1 MTWTTKH
8 HRTALALGLML
19 LVAPGTAPAHDDA
32 KPAVPTLT
40 VTGTGTLA
48 LAPDMALVTFGMQT
62 SGKSLSE
69 AQRQNS
75 SVMQRVIDRLGEL
88 QIDKTRIQTSSF
100 SVTPQYKPPPKRHSD
115 SPSRSPEIIGYRVS
129 HSVTVELF
137 DPEKVG
143 DVIEQTLVA
152 GANHFQ
158 AVQWVLKD
166 EQQARLE
173 ALKQAVVKAREKAST
188 LGESLKVKLVRL
200 IRVDEGEQ
208 AVRPLSHASRSMMS
222 MNTGGSE
229 PPILGGEIKVEASV
243 TLVYEIAQNDAV
255 PTL

>member
-8 HRTALALGLML
+8 YKAALLLGLML
-19 LVAPGTAPAHDDA
+19 LVAPGTTPAHEDI
-32 KPAVPTLT
+32 KPALPTLT

-48 LAPDMALVTFGMQT
+48 LAPDVALVTFGMQT
-62 SGKSLSE
+62 TGKSLAE
-69 AQRQNS
+69 AQRQNR
-75 SVMQRVIDRLGEL
+75 SVMQKVIDRLGEL
-88 QIDKTRIQTSSF
+88 QIDKARIQTSSF
-100 SVTPQYKPPPKRHSD
+100 TVSPQYKPPPKRHSD
-115 SPSRSPEIIGYRVS
+115 SLSLSPEIIGYRVS
-129 HSVTVELF
+129 NSATVELF

-143 DVIEQTLVA
+143 EVIEQTLAA

-158 AVQWVLKD
+158 AVQWALKD
-166 EQQARLE
+166 EQQAKLR

-188 LGESLKVKLVRL
+188 LGESLKLKLVRV

-208 AVRPLSHASRSMMS
+208 VVRPLSHASRSMMS
-222 MNTGGSE
+222 MNTGDSE

-255 PTL
+255 PAP